1 MEIPD
6 IEKIERKKGTASFIL
21 ADEFIPYYIEGVEKF
36 LRDVDRYSIGMDEWF
51 HRMGTLHQTE
61 SNYPPYNLV
70 KQDSITFRLEVA
82 LAGFKK
88 QEIIVTTESG
98 KLFVEGQTEKEDVEY
113 VHQGLAKRAFTRSWT
128 LSDDVEVRNVVFEDG
143 LLTIE
148 LKRIIPEHQQRKVWF

>member
-1 MEIPD
+1 MTVLA
-6 IEKIERKKGTASFIL
+6 KYQTAT
-21 ADEFIPYYIEGVEKF
+21 VEKF

-61 SNYPPYNLV
+61 LNYPPYNLV
-70 KQDSITFRLEVA
+70 KEDNITFRLEVA

-88 QEIIVTTESG
+88 EEIIVTTESG

>member
-1 MEIPD
+1 MTVLA
-6 IEKIERKKGTASFIL
+6 KYQTAN
-21 ADEFIPYYIEGVEKF
+21 VEKF

-61 SNYPPYNLV
+61 LNYPPYNLV
-70 KQDSITFRLEVA
+70 KEDNITFRLEVA

-88 QEIIVTTESG
+88 EEIIVTTESG

>member
-1 MEIPD
+1 M
-6 IEKIERKKGTASFIL
+6 TLL
-21 ADEFIPYYIEGVEKF
+21 ARYQTDNIEKF
-36 LRDVDRYSIGMDEWF
+36 LKDVDKYSIGMDEWF

-70 KQDSITFRLEVA
+70 KEDNVTFRLEVA

-88 QEIIVTTESG
+88 KEISVTTESG

-128 LSDDVEVRNVVFEDG
+128 LSDDVEVRNVTFEDG
-143 LLTIE
+143 LLIVE

>member
-1 MEIPD
+1 MSN
-6 IEKIERKKGTASFIL
+6 ASGLTLLTRFYRRTQMTLL
-21 ADEFIPYYIEGVEKF
+21 AKYQTDNIEKF

-70 KQDSITFRLEVA
+70 KEDNITFRLEVA

-88 QEIIVTTESG
+88 EEIIVTTESG

-148 LKRIIPEHQQRKVWF
+148 LKRIIPEHQQKKVWF

>member
-1 MEIPD
+1 MTVLA
-6 IEKIERKKGTASFIL
+6 KYQTAN
-21 ADEFIPYYIEGVEKF
+21 VEKF

-61 SNYPPYNLV
+61 LNYPPYNLV
-70 KQDSITFRLEVA
+70 KEDNITFRVEVA

-88 QEIIVTTESG
+88 EEIIVTTESG

>member
-1 MEIPD
+1 MTVLA
-6 IEKIERKKGTASFIL
+6 KYQTAN
-21 ADEFIPYYIEGVEKF
+21 VEKF

-61 SNYPPYNLV
+61 LNYPPYNLV
-70 KQDSITFRLEVA
+70 KEDNITFRLEVA

-88 QEIIVTTESG
+88 EEIIVTTESG

-128 LSDDVEVRNVVFEDG
+128 LSDDVEVRNVVFEYG

>member
-1 MEIPD
+1 MNL
-6 IEKIERKKGTASFIL
+6 L
-21 ADEFIPYYIEGVEKF
+21 AKYQTDNVEKF

-51 HRMGTLHQTE
+51 HRMGSLHQTE

-70 KQDSITFRLEVA
+70 KENNITFRLEVA

-88 QEIIVTTESG
+88 EEIFVTTESG

-128 LSDDVEVRNVVFEDG
+128 LSDDVEVCNVVFEDG

-148 LKRIIPEHQQRKVWF
+148 LKRIIPEHQQKKVWF

>member
-1 MEIPD
+1 MTVLA
-6 IEKIERKKGTASFIL
+6 KYQTAN
-21 ADEFIPYYIEGVEKF
+21 VEKF

-61 SNYPPYNLV
+61 LNYPPYNLV
-70 KQDSITFRLEVA
+70 KEDNITFRLEVA

-88 QEIIVTTESG
+88 EEIIVTTESG

-148 LKRIIPEHQQRKVWF
+148 LKRIIPVHQQRKVWF

>member
-1 MEIPD
+1 M
-6 IEKIERKKGTASFIL
+6 TVL
-21 ADEFIPYYIEGVEKF
+21 AKYQSDNVEKF

-82 LAGFKK
+82 LAGFRKE
-88 QEIIVTTESG
+88 EIIVTTESG

-148 LKRIIPEHQQRKVWF
+148 LKRIIPEHQQRNVWF

>member
-1 MEIPD
+1 M
-6 IEKIERKKGTASFIL
+6 TVL
-21 ADEFIPYYIEGVEKF
+21 AKYQTDNVEKF

-70 KQDSITFRLEVA
+70 KEDNITFRLEVA

-88 QEIIVTTESG
+88 EEIIVTTESG

-113 VHQGLAKRAFTRSWT
+113 MHQGLAKRAFTRSWT

>member
-1 MEIPD
+1 M
-6 IEKIERKKGTASFIL
+6 TIL
-21 ADEFIPYYIEGVEKF
+21 AKYQTDNVEKF

-51 HRMGTLHQTE
+51 HRMGSLHQTE

-70 KQDSITFRLEVA
+70 KENSITFRLEVA

-88 QEIIVTTESG
+88 EEIIVTTESG

-148 LKRIIPEHQQRKVWF
+148 LKRIIPVHQQRKVWF

>member
-1 MEIPD
+1 M
-6 IEKIERKKGTASFIL
+6 TVL
-21 ADEFIPYYIEGVEKF
+21 AKYQTDNVEKF

-70 KQDSITFRLEVA
+70 KEDNITFRLEVA

-88 QEIIVTTESG
+88 EEIIVTTESG

-128 LSDDVEVRNVVFEDG
+128 LSDDVEVRNVIFEDG

-148 LKRIIPEHQQRKVWF
+148 LKRIIPEYQQRKVWF

>member
-1 MEIPD
+1 M
-6 IEKIERKKGTASFIL
+6 TVL
-21 ADEFIPYYIEGVEKF
+21 AKYQSDNVEKF

>member
-1 MEIPD
+1 M
-6 IEKIERKKGTASFIL
+6 TLL
-21 ADEFIPYYIEGVEKF
+21 AKYQTDNIEKF
-36 LRDVDRYSIGMDEWF
+36 LKDVDKYSIGMDEWF

-70 KQDSITFRLEVA
+70 KEDNISFRLEVA

-88 QEIIVTTESG
+88 KEISVTTESG

-128 LSDDVEVRNVVFEDG
+128 LSDDVEVHNVVFEDG
-143 LLTIE
+143 LLTIH

>member
-1 MEIPD
+1 MTVLA
-6 IEKIERKKGTASFIL
+6 KYQTAN
-21 ADEFIPYYIEGVEKF
+21 VEKF
-36 LRDVDRYSIGMDEWF
+36 LKDVDRYSIGMDEWF

-61 SNYPPYNLV
+61 LNYPPYNLV
-70 KQDSITFRLEVA
+70 KEDNITFRLEVA
-82 LAGFKK
+82 LAGFKRE
-88 QEIIVTTESG
+88 EIIVTTESG

>member
-1 MEIPD
+1 M
-6 IEKIERKKGTASFIL
+6 TVL
-21 ADEFIPYYIEGVEKF
+21 AKYQTDNVEKF
-36 LRDVDRYSIGMDEWF
+36 LKDVDRYSIGMDEWF

-70 KQDSITFRLEVA
+70 KEDNITFRLEVA

-88 QEIIVTTESG
+88 EEIIVTTESG

>member
-1 MEIPD
+1 M
-6 IEKIERKKGTASFIL
+6 TIL
-21 ADEFIPYYIEGVEKF
+21 AKYQTDNVEKF

-51 HRMGTLHQTE
+51 HRMGSLHQTE

-70 KQDSITFRLEVA
+70 KENSITFRLEVA

-88 QEIIVTTESG
+88 EEIIVTTESG

-128 LSDDVEVRNVVFEDG
+128 LSDDVEVRNVVFEYG

>member
-1 MEIPD
+1 MTVLA
-6 IEKIERKKGTASFIL
+6 KYQTAN
-21 ADEFIPYYIEGVEKF
+21 VEKF
-36 LRDVDRYSIGMDEWF
+36 LRDVDRYSIGIDEWF

-61 SNYPPYNLV
+61 LNYPPYNLV
-70 KQDSITFRLEVA
+70 KEDNITFRLEVA

-88 QEIIVTTESG
+88 EEIIVTTESG

-148 LKRIIPEHQQRKVWF
+148 LKRIIPVHQQRKVWF

>member
-1 MEIPD
+1 M
-6 IEKIERKKGTASFIL
+6 TVL
-21 ADEFIPYYIEGVEKF
+21 AKYQTDNVEKF

-70 KQDSITFRLEVA
+70 KEDNITFRLEVA

-88 QEIIVTTESG
+88 EEIIVTTESG

-148 LKRIIPEHQQRKVWF
+148 LKRIIPEHQQKKVWF

>member
-1 MEIPD
+1 MTVLA
-6 IEKIERKKGTASFIL
+6 KYQTAN
-21 ADEFIPYYIEGVEKF
+21 VEKF
-36 LRDVDRYSIGMDEWF
+36 LKDVDRYSIGMDEWF

-70 KQDSITFRLEVA
+70 KEDSITFRLEVA

-88 QEIIVTTESG
+88 EEIIVTTESG

>member
-1 MEIPD
+1 MNL
-6 IEKIERKKGTASFIL
+6 L
-21 ADEFIPYYIEGVEKF
+21 AKYQTDNVEKF

-51 HRMGTLHQTE
+51 HRMGSLHQTE

-70 KQDSITFRLEVA
+70 KENNITFRLEVA

-88 QEIIVTTESG
+88 EEIFVTTESG

-148 LKRIIPEHQQRKVWF
+148 LKRIIPEHQQKKVWF

>member
-1 MEIPD
+1 M
-6 IEKIERKKGTASFIL
+6 TVL
-21 ADEFIPYYIEGVEKF
+21 AKYQTDNVEKF

-88 QEIIVTTESG
+88 EEIIVTTESG

>member
-1 MEIPD
+1 MTVLA
-6 IEKIERKKGTASFIL
+6 KYQTAN
-21 ADEFIPYYIEGVEKF
+21 VEKF

-61 SNYPPYNLV
+61 LNYPPYNLV
-70 KQDSITFRLEVA
+70 KEDNITFRLEVA

-88 QEIIVTTESG
+88 EEIIVTTESG

-148 LKRIIPEHQQRKVWF
+148 LKRIIP

>member
-1 MEIPD
+1 M
-6 IEKIERKKGTASFIL
+6 TIL
-21 ADEFIPYYIEGVEKF
+21 AKYQTDNVEKF

-51 HRMGTLHQTE
+51 HRMGSLHQTE

-70 KQDSITFRLEVA
+70 KEDNITFRLEVA

-88 QEIIVTTESG
+88 EEIFVTTESG

>member
-1 MEIPD
+1 MTVLA
-6 IEKIERKKGTASFIL
+6 KYQTAN
-21 ADEFIPYYIEGVEKF
+21 VEKF

-51 HRMGTLHQTE
+51 HRMGSLHQTE

-70 KQDSITFRLEVA
+70 KENSITFRLEVA

-88 QEIIVTTESG
+88 EEIIVTTESG

-148 LKRIIPEHQQRKVWF
+148 LKRIIPVHQQRKVWF

>member
-1 MEIPD
+1 M
-6 IEKIERKKGTASFIL
+6 TIL
-21 ADEFIPYYIEGVEKF
+21 AKYQTDNVEKF

-51 HRMGTLHQTE
+51 HRMGSLHQTE

-70 KQDSITFRLEVA
+70 KENSITFRLEVA

-88 QEIIVTTESG
+88 EEIIVTTESG

>member
-1 MEIPD
+1 MTVLA
-6 IEKIERKKGTASFIL
+6 KYQTAN
-21 ADEFIPYYIEGVEKF
+21 VEKF

-61 SNYPPYNLV
+61 LNYPPYNLV
-70 KQDSITFRLEVA
+70 KEDNITFRLEVA
-82 LAGFKK
+82 LAGFKRE
-88 QEIIVTTESG
+88 EIIVTTESG